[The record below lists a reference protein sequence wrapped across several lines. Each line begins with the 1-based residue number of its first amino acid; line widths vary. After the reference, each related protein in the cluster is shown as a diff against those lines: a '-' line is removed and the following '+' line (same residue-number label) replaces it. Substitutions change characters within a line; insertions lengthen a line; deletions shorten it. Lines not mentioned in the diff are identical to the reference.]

1 MYLKMKN
8 QLVNLNFIILVVL
21 ILLLIGVAGA
31 WIAKNYKSS
40 SSSGLSLANKKNI
53 NYKNLNSSEIANL
66 RTQTD
71 DNSSPQPASA
81 TELKNSQDSGS
92 TVAPQANPQPST
104 DNGDKNSSPTSA
116 TSTSSQPTNKQI
128 LFSDDGCSVTVF
140 AAPGTEVEIGAHT
153 ETKGG
158 TVKYVVPESGKLTKS
173 TGGSKGM
180 NSHVKVGS
188 DSNAVYNESDIKADQ
203 CAPAG

>member
-21 ILLLIGVAGA
+21 ILLLIGAASA
-31 WIAKNYKSS
+31 WIVRNYKTNT
-40 SSSGLSLANKKNI
+40 SSGLTLANKHNI

-66 RTQTD
+66 RSDAEDPDSAQQTPVTEQKKSQD
-71 DNSSPQPASA
+71 DANAPVPPTNSHPSLGSDDTNSISSPAAVSP
-81 TELKNSQDSGS
+81 SQ
-92 TVAPQANPQPST
+92 T
-104 DNGDKNSSPTSA
+104 
-116 TSTSSQPTNKQI
+116 TNKQI
-128 LFSDDGCSVTVF
+128 IFSDDGCSVTVI

-158 TVKYVVPESGKLTKS
+158 TVKYVVPENGKLTRS

-180 NSHVKVGS
+180 NSHVKVGN
-188 DSNAVYNESDIKADQ
+188 DGNAAYNESDIKADK